1 MPLPRLIPH
10 GKFCRTVVVL
20 NATWGARDRRRR
32 KSYSNGFGKRAGI
45 RARLREV
52 SMRHIVGLL
61 SVMLTCFALT
71 TLHAA
76 AASIEGSWIGS
87 GTVSRRANV
96 DRVQCRVR
104 YTKSSENDYATSS
117 VCTTEH
123 GRYEISGH
131 VTNIG
136 GNRYQGTVTSGNE
149 TGRVTMVHRGNQ
161 QSVTVTSPSGSA
173 KLTLSRR

>member
-1 MPLPRLIPH
+1 
-10 GKFCRTVVVL
+10 
-20 NATWGARDRRRR
+20 
-32 KSYSNGFGKRAGI
+32 
-45 RARLREV
+45 
-52 SMRHIVGLL
+52 MRYFVGLL
-61 SVMLTCFALT
+61 LLMLTCVAPSILAVAVT
-71 TLHAA
+71 
-76 AASIEGSWIGS
+76 SIEGSWIGS
-87 GTVSRRANV
+87 GTVSRGANV

-104 YTKSSENDYATSS
+104 YTKSSEKTYATSS
-117 VCTTEH
+117 VCTTEN

-149 TGRVTMVHRGNQ
+149 TGRVIMVHRGNQ

>member
-1 MPLPRLIPH
+1 
-10 GKFCRTVVVL
+10 
-20 NATWGARDRRRR
+20 
-32 KSYSNGFGKRAGI
+32 
-45 RARLREV
+45 
-52 SMRHIVGLL
+52 MRYIVGLL
-61 SVMLTCFALT
+61 SLMLTCVALSPPAV
-71 TLHAA
+71 AA
-76 AASIEGSWIGS
+76 TSIEGSWIGS
-87 GTVSRRANV
+87 GTVSRRGNV

-104 YTKSSENDYATSS
+104 YTKSSEKSYATSS

-149 TGRVTMVHRGNQ
+149 MVHRGNQ